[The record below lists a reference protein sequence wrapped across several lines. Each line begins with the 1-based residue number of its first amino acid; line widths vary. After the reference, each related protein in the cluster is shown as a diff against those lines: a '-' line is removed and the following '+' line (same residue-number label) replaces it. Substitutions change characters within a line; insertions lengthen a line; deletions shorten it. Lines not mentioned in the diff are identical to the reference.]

1 LFEGLYIKDKYDW
14 SKKYPVIKLMLNDE
28 FSMLNVNEIENIIIN
43 KLLNI
48 AKEHDVIIEKSL
60 VSIMFSELLRN
71 IYNKYNKSVVILI
84 DDWDKPLRDNLM
96 TKNAKEINRLLWGI
110 YINTKSDD
118 AYIKF
123 AFATGEIPI
132 CSSMLEGFNNFTDI
146 SLHKRYGNICGYTQ
160 EDIQTSILPYLDG
173 VDLEKLK
180 VWYNGYNFLKD
191 DVYNPFDI
199 LLFIKND
206 FIFDNY
212 WFETGTPTFLMQLI
226 SKYNYFLPS
235 LTNIKV
241 DKKLLNSFDIE
252 NLDLEVIL
260 YQAGYLTID
269 RVEIDEDIGTIEYFL
284 KIPNKEVKLSLSQ
297 YIVSGFF
304 NDKLPA
310 KKDLYHT
317 LKNKQLEH
325 FKDALTSIFASI
337 PYNNFT
343 KNDMQTHEG
352 FYASVVYVYL
362 QSLGLDI
369 VGEDVTN
376 KGRIDLTIKMDQA
389 IYILEFKVDGTSAL
403 QQIKDKNYAQKYLN
417 DKRDIYLLG
426 IEFDSNEK
434 NINNFEWEKVIK

>member
-1 LFEGLYIKDKYDW
+1 
-14 SKKYPVIKLMLNDE
+14 
-28 FSMLNVNEIENIIIN
+28 
-43 KLLNI
+43 
-48 AKEHDVIIEKSL
+48 
-60 VSIMFSELLRN
+60 
-71 IYNKYNKSVVILI
+71 
-84 DDWDKPLRDNLM
+84 M

-132 CSSMLEGFNNFTDI
+132 HSSMLDRNTN
-146 SLHKRYGNICGYTQ
+146 
-160 EDIQTSILPYLDG
+160 
-173 VDLEKLK
+173 
-180 VWYNGYNFLKD
+180 
-191 DVYNPFDI
+191 
-199 LLFIKND
+199 
-206 FIFDNY
+206 
-212 WFETGTPTFLMQLI
+212 FLMQLI

-241 DKKLLNSFDIE
+241 DKKLLSSFDIE

-297 YIVSGFF
+297 YIVSRFF

-310 KKDLYHT
+310 KKDLYQA

-325 FKDALTSIFASI
+325 FKDALISIFASI

-376 KGRIDLTIKMDQA
+376 
-389 IYILEFKVDGTSAL
+389 
-403 QQIKDKNYAQKYLN
+403 
-417 DKRDIYLLG
+417 
-426 IEFDSNEK
+426 
-434 NINNFEWEKVIK
+434 